1 MYACSSRNLRNIARV
16 SLWNIILYL
25 FSSFGEQEH
34 TTSWNCKIK
43 RRTYIIATT
52 RETEVTL
59 HSDSGIVC
67 INWSE
72 CFTPSP
78 MLSEELSGYN
88 EVIAKINRSIDAP
101 ISKLHETVL
110 DMNSGRS
117 LDGESDVE
125 SDV

>member
-1 MYACSSRNLRNIARV
+1 
-16 SLWNIILYL
+16 
-25 FSSFGEQEH
+25 
-34 TTSWNCKIK
+34 
-43 RRTYIIATT
+43 
-52 RETEVTL
+52 
-59 HSDSGIVC
+59 
-67 INWSE
+67 
-72 CFTPSP
+72 

-110 DMNSGRS
+110 VMNSGRC